1 MHLVSL
7 AAVTWDFKLVGRTR
21 MLTEAWMRAD
31 QPTTF
36 VQVPTYRAAL
46 QQLRT
51 PLRRTEGVSVLNCW
65 PVVYPRRCWRRLPES
80 WLCRAIQRRARAL
93 RRRLD
98 RVLDWDQAVAIV
110 VSPLWAPWLDVLPFR
125 HVVYDC
131 IDDLAVHVPR
141 PELTSLYRQWEEDL
155 IERISGATI
164 VAERLGERIRRQRP
178 ELPIAMVRNG
188 VDADWFRQV
197 AAGATRP
204 ADVPHNNRP
213 VVGFVGALYEWI
225 DWHLME
231 QTARAMPECDFVCIG
246 PHDGR
251 GDVGLIASLPNM
263 YLLGPR
269 AYEQVPAYIQAFDV
283 CWVPFKT
290 GAVAAAA
297 NPVKIYEYLSLGKPV
312 VSTPVG
318 DPDSFD
324 HLVAVAR
331 TPAEMVV
338 LLRMAIEN
346 PASDA
351 GKRIAFAQA
360 HSWDARAEAMV
371 DFVSTLD
378 RLRAGKLPANRR
390 V

>member
-21 MLTEAWMRAD
+21 MLTEAWLRAE

-36 VQVPTYRAAL
+36 VQVPTYRTTFQKVRAK
-46 QQLRT
+46 
-51 PLRRTEGVSVLNCW
+51 GVNVISCQ
-65 PVVYPRRCWRRLPES
+65 PVVFPRRCWRWLPES
-80 WLCRAIQRRARAL
+80 WLYRGIQRRARAL

-98 RVLDWDQAVAIV
+98 RVIDWDQAVAIV
-110 VSPLWAPWLDVLPFR
+110 VSPLWEPWLDVLPFR

-131 IDDLAVHVPR
+131 IDELAVHVPR
-141 PELTSLYRQWEEDL
+141 PELTPLYQQWEEDL
-155 IERISGATI
+155 IERISGATV
-164 VAERLGERIRRQRP
+164 VAERLGERIQRQRP
-178 ELPIAMVRNG
+178 GLPIAVVRNG
-188 VDADWFRQV
+188 VDAEWFRHW
-197 AAGATRP
+197 AATSARP
-204 ADVPHNNRP
+204 ADVPSNRRP
-213 VVGFVGALYEWI
+213 IVGFVGALYEWI

-231 QTARAMPECDFVCIG
+231 QTIRAMPECDFVCIG

-269 AYEQVPAYIQAFDV
+269 VYEQVPAYIKAFDV
-283 CWVPFKT
+283 CWVPFKA

-324 HLVAVAR
+324 NLVAVAR
-331 TPAEMVV
+331 TPAEMVA
-338 LLRMAIEN
+338 LLRAAKEN
-346 PASDA
+346 PAA
-351 GKRIAFAQA
+351 EAEKRIAFAQA
-360 HSWDARAEAMV
+360 HSWDARAEAIV
-371 DFVSTLD
+371 DFISPMNDLQS
-378 RLRAGKLPANRR
+378 GKLPANQF